1 MLGMFCY
8 TDGMSKDH
16 YKKRIKRQL
25 YILCGLFIIGI
36 LTVGIALLAEYCW
49 KLQVEEA
56 ILSGYLGFGIGL
68 ALAGVLLSLQ
78 KIRLLKDETRLKKAK
93 IEASD
98 ERNVQISIRATR
110 IAVAVLLIGMY
121 FGILIGGL
129 WYPVLMTAL
138 SMLVCLF
145 VAAYIVAYMIISKK
159 M

>member
-8 TDGMSKDH
+8 TNGMSKDY

-36 LTVGIALLAEYCW
+36 LTVGIALMAEYLW
-49 KLQVEEA
+49 RVQVEEV

-68 ALAGVLLSLQ
+68 AFASVLLILRKS
-78 KIRLLKDETRLKKAK
+78 RLLKDEARLKKAK

-110 IAVAVLLIGMY
+110 IAIAVLLVGMY

-145 VAAYIVAYMIISKK
+145 VLAYIVAYVIISKK